1 VTTPQGRLRPLWPY
15 NWFAPTGTTSRRLAV
30 RSDCD
35 PNAALTAI
43 RTMSPSHPFRQNPA
57 RFPGDQVSSGSG
69 PGGCVRIFVFR
80 ITPPHQDRGWFARMA
95 GRVGVADWDKR
106 CASAHRHTPPAVLRR
121 RRTRLALPLFG
132 LGSRGSGGQA
142 RPDQAQPPQGRHWAA
157 GARTLS
163 FSFWIQ
169 NLNRSQPHIL
179 MSADVSSLRAPG
191 GAASRDG
198 HEDAHP
204 MVKRTP
210 PIR

>member
-1 VTTPQGRLRPLWPY
+1 MTTPQGRLRPLWPY

-95 GRVGVADWDKR
+95 GRVADKR
-106 CASAHRHTPPAVLRR
+106 CASTHRHTPTAVLRR
-121 RRTRLALPLFG
+121 ERTRHAPLLLDPEHQGGKHVRTKPSRLRDATGQQRRAPCPSPF
-132 LGSRGSGGQA
+132 GSR
-142 RPDQAQPPQGRHWAA
+142 
-157 GARTLS
+157 T
-163 FSFWIQ
+163 
-169 NLNRSQPHIL
+169 
-179 MSADVSSLRAPG
+179 
-191 GAASRDG
+191 
-198 HEDAHP
+198 
-204 MVKRTP
+204 
-210 PIR
+210 